1 MPSSTTS
8 ISPKPPEGPRV
19 YSRSPRSTAFRGL
32 LMAEIYEERGEAEM
46 ALELLKRALAARSVT
61 SAA

>member
-32 LMAEIYEERGEAEM
+32 LMAEIYEERGEAE